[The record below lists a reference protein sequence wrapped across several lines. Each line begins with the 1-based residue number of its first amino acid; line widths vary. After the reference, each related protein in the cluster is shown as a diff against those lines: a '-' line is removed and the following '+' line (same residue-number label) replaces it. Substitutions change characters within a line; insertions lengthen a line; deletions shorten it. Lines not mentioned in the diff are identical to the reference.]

1 MITLYHCP
9 EARSQRSLWLLEE
22 LGIPFELVELD
33 FSQKVLRGPAYLAIH
48 PLGRVPCLVDG
59 ELTLFESGAITQ
71 YLCERYDEGALH
83 RAPGHPERWQWLQWV
98 HYAETMA
105 VHGAS
110 MVQQTVI
117 IAPPDRSP
125 VVQKLESRRLD
136 KALGVVDQQ
145 LADRDWLLP
154 SGFSAADVSVGYS
167 VHLAHKFVPLDAHTH
182 VVDYYRRIRERPA
195 FKRSLGSRAD
205 ARKLRA

>member
-1 MITLYHCP
+1 MRTLYHCP

-22 LGIPFELVELD
+22 LGLEFELVELP
-33 FSQKVLRGPAYLAIH
+33 FSQKVLRGPEYLAIH

-59 ELTLFESGAITQ
+59 DLTLFESGAITQ
-71 YLCERYDEGALH
+71 YLCETYDDGTLH
-83 RAPGHPERWQWLQWV
+83 RGPGHPERWQWLQWV

-117 IAPPDRSP
+117 IAPESRSP
-125 VVQKLESRRLD
+125 VVQKLESRRLE
-136 KALGVVDQQ
+136 KAMGVIDDR
-145 LADRDWLLP
+145 LADRDWLLA

-167 VHLAHKFVPLDAHTH
+167 IHLGQQFISIEGLPR
-182 VVDYYRRIRERPA
+182 VVDYYQRIKARPA
-195 FKRSLGSRAD
+195 FQRSLGSRKQ
-205 ARKLRA
+205 RNPS

>member
-9 EARSQRSLWLLEE
+9 ESRSQRSLWMLEE
-22 LGIPFELVELD
+22 LGLEFELVELA
-33 FSQKVLRGPAYLAIH
+33 FSQKVLRGPEYLALH

-59 ELTLFESGAITQ
+59 DVTLMESGAITQ
-71 YLCERYDEGALH
+71 YLCERYDDGTLH
-83 RAPGHPERWQWLQWV
+83 RGPGHPDRWQWLQWV

-117 IAPPDRSP
+117 IAEPDRSP

-136 KALGVVDQQ
+136 KALGVVDQA
-145 LADRDWLLP
+145 LAEHDWLLQ

-167 VHLAHKFVPLDAHTH
+167 VHLAQKFVPLDGHPR
-182 VVDYYRRIRERPA
+182 VVDYYQRIHERPA
-195 FKRSLGSRAD
+195 FQRSLGSRAD
-205 ARKLRA
+205 ARRMQA

>member
-1 MITLYHCP
+1 MSVRTLYHCP

-22 LGIPFELVELD
+22 LGLEFELVELP
-33 FSQKVLRGPAYLAIH
+33 FSQKVLRGPEYLAIH

-59 ELTLFESGAITQ
+59 DLTLFESGAITQ
-71 YLCERYDEGALH
+71 YLCETYDDGTLH
-83 RAPGHPERWQWLQWV
+83 RGPGHPERWQWLQWV

-117 IAPPDRSP
+117 IAPESRSP
-125 VVQKLESRRLD
+125 VVQKLESRRLE
-136 KALGVVDQQ
+136 KAMGVIDDR
-145 LADRDWLLP
+145 LADRDWLLA

-167 VHLAHKFVPLDAHTH
+167 IHLGQQFISIEGLPR
-182 VVDYYRRIRERPA
+182 VVDYYQRIKARPA
-195 FKRSLGSRAD
+195 FQRSLGSRKQ
-205 ARKLRA
+205 RNPS

>member
-1 MITLYHCP
+1 MSVRTLYHCP

-22 LGIPFELVELD
+22 LGLEFELVELP
-33 FSQKVLRGPAYLAIH
+33 FSQKVLRGPEYLAIH

-59 ELTLFESGAITQ
+59 DLTLFESGAITQ
-71 YLCERYDEGALH
+71 YLCETYDDGTLH
-83 RAPGHPERWQWLQWV
+83 RGPGHPERWQWLQWV

-117 IAPPDRSP
+117 IAPESRSP
-125 VVQKLESRRLD
+125 VVQKLESRRLE
-136 KALGVVDQQ
+136 KAMGVIDDR
-145 LADRDWLLP
+145 LADRDWLLA

-167 VHLAHKFVPLDAHTH
+167 IHLGQQFISIDGLPR
-182 VVDYYRRIRERPA
+182 VVDYYQRIKARPA
-195 FKRSLGSRAD
+195 FQRSLGSRKQ
-205 ARKLRA
+205 RNPS